1 MEKGGKADFDFPAYY
16 NTGLLVVEGE
26 ICINGKED
34 VAQDRFVLM
43 DNNGQH
49 FTIEAKE
56 NIKILIQ
63 SGESINESI
72 ASYGLFLVN
81 TRNKLMQAFED
92 FNNDAFGYIEDYTS
106 NPCVQTVNNGK
117 IREELLFGYT
127 FTMCGIVYLS
137 WIKYI
142 YIPQ

>member
-1 MEKGGKADFDFPAYY
+1 M
-16 NTGLLVVEGE
+16 VVESE

-43 DNNGQH
+43 DNTDRH

-56 NIKILIQ
+56 NVKILIQ
-63 SGESINESI
+63 SGEPINESI
-72 ASYGLFLVN
+72 ASYGLFLMN
-81 TRNKLMQAFED
+81 TRNELIQAFED
-92 FNNDAFGYIEDYTS
+92 FNNNAFGYLEDYTS
-106 NPCVQTVNNGK
+106 NPCVQTVNNRK
-117 IREELLFGYT
+117 IREESLFGYT
-127 FTMCGIVYLS
+127 FTKCGIVYLS